1 MATAR
6 PGSFTGSTDNPSSGG
21 LFGDTQIAGIS
32 DTVATDVAAANTSAT
47 NAKTSETN
55 AAASA
60 TTASTKATEAS
71 TSAANAATSE
81 TNAASSA
88 TSASTSASTA
98 TTQASTATTK
108 ATEAATSATNAATS
122 ETNAAASATAA
133 STSASNAS
141 TSEGNA
147 SSSASSASASASS
160 AATSATN
167 AANSYDAFD
176 DRYLGSKSSDP
187 TADND
192 GDALTDGALY
202 FDTTNNV
209 LKVYDL
215 GNTSWVRTTPT
226 TTQQTAINTVSAR
239 DADIA
244 TVAARDADIG
254 TVADR
259 DADIGTVASRDANIG
274 TVAARDSDI
283 GTVAG
288 NDANI
293 TTVAGISTNVT
304 TVAGISGNVTTVAN
318 NNTNV
323 NTVAGISG
331 NVTTVAGISA
341 DVTAVANISQDI
353 QDVQDEIANIQTLAS
368 DLNEVTSE
376 IDTVAASITNVDTVG
391 GAITNVNAVAGNA
404 TNINAVAG
412 NATNINSVAGNST
425 NINSVASNSTNINTV
440 ATNITDVNTFAD
452 TYFISATAPSSP
464 TIGDLWFDT
473 TNNIMKVYA
482 SGGFVNAGSSV
493 NGTSERKT
501 YAVGTSEGSYTGS
514 TTVFP
519 ATYDAGFIDVYLN
532 GIKLDPDNDFTAS
545 NGTSITLS
553 TAATTGSI
561 VDIVAYGTFELAN
574 FSIGTANDVDLTGLA
589 DNQFLQYNSSTSN
602 FEPATIA
609 TDVSGD
615 STPQL
620 GGNLDVNGNSI
631 VSASNGN
638 ISITP
643 NGTGSVIIDGLSH
656 PQADGSANQFLKTN
670 GSGQLSFETIFP
682 SGTKMLFNQTSAPT
696 GWTKD
701 TTNNNNSALRVV
713 TGTVGTG
720 GSADFTSALATP
732 SVTGTVT
739 TSIANTTAGGTV
751 GNHTLTVAQLASHNH
766 SVYYHAGFQGGTAAG
781 AGGGDNAT
789 TVYGGITSSTGSN
802 SAHNHS
808 FTGSAHNH
816 TATSTLS
823 SATAGINVKY
833 VDVIIASKD

>member
-1 MATAR
+1 
-6 PGSFTGSTDNPSSGG
+6 

-32 DTVATDVAAANTSAT
+32 DTVATDVEAANTSAT

-226 TTQQTAINTVSAR
+226 TTQQTAINTVSSR

-244 TVAARDADIG
+244 TVAARDTDIG

-259 DADIGTVASRDANIG
+259 DANIGTVAARDANIG

-283 GTVAG
+283 GTVAS

-293 TTVAGISTNVT
+293 TTVAGISANVT

-323 NTVAGISG
+323 TTVAGISG

-353 QDVQDEIANIQTLAS
+353 QDVQDEIANIQTLAN
-368 DLNEVTSE
+368 DLNEATSE
-376 IDTVAASITNVDTVG
+376 IDTVAASIANVDTVG
-391 GAITNVNAVAGNA
+391 AAITNV
-404 TNINAVAG
+404 
-412 NATNINSVAGNST
+412 
-425 NINSVASNSTNINTV
+425 NTV

-545 NGTSITLS
+545 NGTSVTLS

-602 FEPATIA
+602 FEPATIT

-751 GNHTLTVAQLASHNH
+751 GNHTLTTAQLASHNH
-766 SVYYHAGFQGGTAAG
+766 GVYYHAGFHQSGSGIQGAG
-781 AGGGDNAT
+781 AGDNITNVA
-789 TVYGGITSSTGSN
+789 GGITTSTGSN
-802 SAHNHS
+802 SAHSHS
-808 FTGSAHNH
+808 FTGTAHNH